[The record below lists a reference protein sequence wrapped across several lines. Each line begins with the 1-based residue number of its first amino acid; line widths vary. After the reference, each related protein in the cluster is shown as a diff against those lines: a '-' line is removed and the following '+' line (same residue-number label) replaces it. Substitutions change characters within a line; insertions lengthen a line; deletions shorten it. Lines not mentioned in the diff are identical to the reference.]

1 MHFVYLVTVV
11 PGEAGRAPKLPYLGR
26 GTEEQRA
33 RRRSAD
39 DRGGSP
45 PPIDDF
51 ETRFVLGAGYRSLT
65 GPTGRSWTC

>member
-1 MHFVYLVTVV
+1 MHFAYVGTVV
-11 PGEAGRAPKLPYLGR
+11 PGEAGRAPKLPYLRG
-26 GTEEQRA
+26 GTEEQGA

-39 DRGGSP
+39 DRRGSP

-65 GPTGRSWTC
+65 GTTGRSWTC